1 MMEVNKI
8 REIYSGHYQVILDF
22 PTPNDLK
29 YILDGSYTYVW
40 GVQHN
45 ELRSSW
51 KEYNYSLFGQRD
63 FEIGYARN
71 IQMEFLIDTKSFL
84 KLLPEIKQT
93 IHLVQTN
100 IIPPYYLD
108 LNRLDGN
115 KKYALLK
122 EKTDYLL
129 EITIPGASDYAPL
142 VSSNL
147 SYLEM
152 VVERFNNKSE

>member
-108 LNRLDGN
+108 LNILDGN